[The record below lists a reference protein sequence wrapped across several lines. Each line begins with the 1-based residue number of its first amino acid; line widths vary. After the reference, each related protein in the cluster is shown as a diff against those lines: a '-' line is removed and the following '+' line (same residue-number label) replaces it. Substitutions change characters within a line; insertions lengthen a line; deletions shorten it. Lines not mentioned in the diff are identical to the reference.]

1 MNLSKQY
8 EKTDL
13 NNTIMTQPFG
23 DISRETLDRSD
34 DVVYTTLSA
43 PGISE
48 SMIREIARSNDEPDW
63 MLELRLKSLAVFRTF
78 EKPTW

>member
-1 MNLSKQY
+1 
-8 EKTDL
+8 
-13 NNTIMTQPFG
+13 MTVQPFG

-63 MLELRLKSLAVFRTF
+63 MLELRLKSLTVFRTF